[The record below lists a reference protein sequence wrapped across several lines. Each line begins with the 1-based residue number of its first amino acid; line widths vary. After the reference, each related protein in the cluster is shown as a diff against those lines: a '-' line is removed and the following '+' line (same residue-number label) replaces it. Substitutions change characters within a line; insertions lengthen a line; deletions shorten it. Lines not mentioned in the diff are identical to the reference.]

1 MGWAESQE
9 DNVSLPHALRAE
21 EVGDWPTKALLAY
34 FRFCL
39 RAA

>member
-1 MGWAESQE
+1 MGRAESQE
-9 DNVSLPHALRAE
+9 DNGWRPHALRVG
-21 EVGDWPTKALLAY
+21 EVGDWPPKVPLAY